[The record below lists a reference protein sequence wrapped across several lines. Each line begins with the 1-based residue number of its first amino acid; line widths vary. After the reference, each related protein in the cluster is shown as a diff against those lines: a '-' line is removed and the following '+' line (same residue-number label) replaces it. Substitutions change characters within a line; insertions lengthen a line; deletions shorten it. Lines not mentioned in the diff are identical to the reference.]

1 MSLIDWCI
9 DKISGHGKV
18 ESMTKVDNTT
28 LELTHKNTKTYTVS
42 VLSSDSMN
50 LESISDIDIQKVDF
64 ILNIKKDAYIN
75 GKLMQLMESADF
87 SIGSLGDLYSA
98 LGSGNLSSYVS
109 KEMQFVIR
117 GLAQHNK
124 VKCIYRLDN
133 RRFEIE
139 RKLLPDVT
147 ILVLNDYDLTAES
160 VRDGIDKYGDFDS
173 ILTSNPNC
181 RRSGNAERA
190 AENSGRKI
198 MSWGELMGNLN
209 KNGTRKHY

>member
-18 ESMTKVDNTT
+18 ESISKIDSTT
-28 LELTHKNTKTYTVS
+28 LELTHQNTNTYAVS
-42 VLSSDSMN
+42 VFSCERMN
-50 LESISDIDIQKVDF
+50 LKSISDIDIQKVDF
-64 ILNIKKDAYIN
+64 ILNIKKDAYIS

-87 SIGSLGDLYSA
+87 SIGGLGDLYSA
-98 LGSGNLSSYVS
+98 LGSGNLSNYIS

-117 GLAQHNK
+117 GLSQHNK
-124 VKCIYRLDN
+124 VKRIYRLDN

-160 VRDGIDKYGDFDS
+160 VRSGIDKYGDFDS

-181 RRSGNAERA
+181 RRSSNAEKA

-209 KNGTRKHY
+209 KKWN